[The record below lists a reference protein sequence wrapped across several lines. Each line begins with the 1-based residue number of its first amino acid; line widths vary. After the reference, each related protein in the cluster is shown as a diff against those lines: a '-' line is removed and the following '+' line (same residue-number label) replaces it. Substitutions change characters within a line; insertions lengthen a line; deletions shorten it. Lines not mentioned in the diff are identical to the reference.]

1 MTRIRKQVTIWERK
15 ILLQLSPRQKL
26 FLTVFLGIMTAMA
39 PLSTDM
45 YLPALPELGG
55 DFGISA
61 SLTQLTLTMTM
72 LGMAFGQIFM
82 GPLSDRF
89 GRKLPLLLGMLVF
102 TAASAGACLSE
113 HITAFLVFRFLQGF
127 SGASGIVIARA
138 IARDVAEGPE
148 LTRFFAILML
158 VNGLAPIAAP
168 VVGGQILRFTS
179 WLGIFVILVLVGIAQ
194 FVSTALYRETLK
206 PAERLHS
213 IGQSFA
219 KFPQLLRDR
228 YFLGHCLLQLFFF
241 GSFFSY
247 IGGSSFVFQNVYH
260 VSAQAYSLIFGGIG
274 AGLLVAGTVPA
285 RFAGRV
291 PDEKLLEISLRI
303 PLIGAVF
310 LLVGFLFGA
319 PIWYTL
325 PVLFV
330 TIVPLSIM
338 GTASFSLALSRQGRN
353 AGSASALL
361 GFSQMILGGVMMP
374 LTGIAGDSN
383 PLPMAILM
391 LAGYLLSELVYHL
404 MIRRHAE
411 A

>member
-1 MTRIRKQVTIWERK
+1 MR
-15 ILLQLSPRQKL
+15 LSPRQKL

-179 WLGIFVILVLVGIAQ
+179 WRGIFAILVLVGIAQ

-291 PDEKLLEISLRI
+291 PDEKLLAISLRI

>member
-1 MTRIRKQVTIWERK
+1 MT
-15 ILLQLSPRQKL
+15 LSPKQKL

-45 YLPALPELGG
+45 YLPALPE
-55 DFGISA
+55 FVEAFCISA
-61 SLTQLTLTMTM
+61 SLAQLTLTMTM

-89 GRKLPLLLGMLVF
+89 GRRKPLLIGMAVF
-102 TAASAGACLSE
+102 TAASLGAYLSE
-113 HITAFLVFRFLQGF
+113 NISSFLVFRFLQGF

-158 VNGLAPIAAP
+158 VNGLAPILAP
-168 VVGGQILRFTS
+168 VIGGQVLRFTS
-179 WLGIFVILVLVGIAQ
+179 WRGIFALLVLIGVAQ
-194 FVSTALYRETLK
+194 FVSTLIYRETLK
-206 PAERLHS
+206 PAERIKS
-213 IGQSFA
+213 VGQSFA
-219 KFPQLLRDR
+219 KFPQLVRDR
-228 YFLGHCLLQLFFF
+228 YFIGHCLLQLFFF

-260 VSAQAYSLIFGGIG
+260 VSAQMYSLIFGGIG
-274 AGLLVAGTVPA
+274 VGLFLAGTVPA

-291 PDEKLLEISLRI
+291 PDEKLLEYSL
-303 PLIGAVF
+303 F
-310 LLVGFLFGA
+310 LPLVGSALLLAGFAFGA

-330 TIVPLSIM
+330 TIVPLSVM
-338 GTASFSLALSRQGRN
+338 GTASFSLALSRQGKN

-361 GFSQMILGGVMMP
+361 GFSQMILGGAMMP
-374 LTGIAGDSN
+374 LVGIAGDSN
-383 PLPMAILM
+383 PLPMGILM
-391 LAGYLLSELVYHL
+391 LSGYLLSILVYYT
-404 MIRRHAE
+404 MIHQKA
-411 A
+411 

>member
-1 MTRIRKQVTIWERK
+1 MT
-15 ILLQLSPRQKL
+15 LSPKQKL

-45 YLPALPELGG
+45 YLPALPEFVEA
-55 DFGISA
+55 FGISA
-61 SLTQLTLTMTM
+61 SLAQLTLTMTM

-89 GRKLPLLLGMLVF
+89 GRRKPLLIGMAVF
-102 TAASAGACLSE
+102 TAASLGAYLSE
-113 HITAFLVFRFLQGF
+113 NISSFLVFRFLQGF

-158 VNGLAPIAAP
+158 VNGLAPILAP
-168 VVGGQILRFTS
+168 VIGGQVLRFTS
-179 WLGIFVILVLVGIAQ
+179 WRGIFALLVLIGVAQ
-194 FVSTALYRETLK
+194 FVSTLIYRETLK
-206 PAERLHS
+206 PAERIKS
-213 IGQSFA
+213 VGQSFA
-219 KFPQLLRDR
+219 KFPQLVRDR
-228 YFLGHCLLQLFFF
+228 YFIGHCLLQLFFF

-260 VSAQAYSLIFGGIG
+260 VSAQMYSLIFGGIG
-274 AGLLVAGTVPA
+274 VGLFLAGTVPA

-291 PDEKLLEISLRI
+291 PDEKLLEYSL
-303 PLIGAVF
+303 F
-310 LLVGFLFGA
+310 LPLVGSALLLAGFAFGA

-330 TIVPLSIM
+330 TIVPLSVM
-338 GTASFSLALSRQGRN
+338 GTASFSLALSRQGKN

-361 GFSQMILGGVMMP
+361 GFSQMILGGAMMP
-374 LTGIAGDSN
+374 LVGIAGDSN
-383 PLPMAILM
+383 PLPMGILM
-391 LAGYLLSELVYHL
+391 LSGYLLSILVYYT
-404 MIRRHAE
+404 MIHQKA
-411 A
+411 